1 MPRTSWLLMT
11 ARPPETGDSPAYTV
25 MLQRPL
31 LSPAARQR
39 VTLGTQVAL
48 LVTGVT
54 ALTVLL
60 VGLVLL
66 GLVKGAAESQAR
78 DTLAGQA
85 NLAATATAERTQP
98 LQLAR
103 ALRRQGIDVAL
114 VPSASAAEALRPAE
128 IEAVAGGRDVSAA
141 RDIGGRPTYIEAR
154 PTTPGAGI
162 VLWQQASLAEEPQE
176 EARRRY
182 VIALALGLAVGAVG
196 GLLLARQLARP
207 LQRAARTAR
216 RMSAG
221 VRDVRLSEE
230 GPAELAELADAMNQL
245 AAALATSERRQ
256 RDFLVSVSHELRT
269 PLAAVKGYAEA
280 LADGV
285 IPAAE
290 VGATGSTMLAE
301 AQRLDRLVADLLDLA
316 RLGAQDFRVDLAEV
330 DLVTLVEQAGQVW
343 RDRCARNGIALAVE
357 APQRPIVVYTD
368 ATRVRQIV
376 DGLAENALRVT
387 PAGAPI
393 VFAVRVEGIGPGSVG
408 VLEVRDGGPGLTPE
422 DLAVAF
428 ERSALY
434 ERYRGVR
441 RVGTGVGLALVAGL
455 AERLGGTADAGQA
468 AEGGA
473 SFTVRLPLPPS
484 RLGSST

>member
-1 MPRTSWLLMT
+1 MT
-11 ARPPETGDSPAYTV
+11 VRPPVTDAAPGSTV

-31 LSPAARQR
+31 ISPTARQR
-39 VTLGTQVAL
+39 MTLGTQVAL

-54 ALTVLL
+54 TLTVVLA
-60 VGLVLL
+60 GAVLL

-85 NLAATATAERTQP
+85 DLAATATAERTRP
-98 LQLAR
+98 AQLAR
-103 ALRRQGIDVAL
+103 ALRRQGIEVAV
-114 VPSASAAEALRPAE
+114 VPSAHAAEALRPAE
-128 IEAVAGGRDVSAA
+128 IESVTRGQDVSSA
-141 RDIGGRPTYIEAR
+141 RDIGGRRTYIEAR
-154 PTTPGAGI
+154 PTTPGAGV
-162 VLWQQASLAEEPQE
+162 VLWQQASLAKEPQA

-182 VIALALGLAVGAVG
+182 VIALALGLGAGAVG

-216 RMSAG
+216 RMAAG
-221 VRDVRLSEE
+221 VRDVRLSEQ

-245 AAALATSERRQ
+245 AAALAVSESRQ
-256 RDFLVSVSHELRT
+256 RDFLLSVSHELRT
-269 PLAAVKGYAEA
+269 PLTAVKGYAEA

-285 IPAAE
+285 IAPAE
-290 VGATGSTMLAE
+290 VATTGSTMLAE

-330 DLVTLVEQAGQVW
+330 DFVMLVEQAGQVW
-343 RDRCARNGIALAVE
+343 RDRCARDGIVLAVE
-357 APQRPIVVYTD
+357 APQSPIVVYTD

-376 DGLAENALRVT
+376 DGLAENALRAT

-393 VFAVRVEGIGPGSVG
+393 VFAARLEGTGAGSVG
-408 VLEVRDGGPGLTPE
+408 VLEVRDGGPGLTPD

-455 AERLGGTADAGQA
+455 AERLGGAVHAGQA
-468 AEGGA
+468 PEGGA
-473 SFTVRLPLPPS
+473 SFSVRLPLQPS
-484 RLGSST
+484 PLGSSA